1 MKKNVPGDGGDDPKC
16 LAVDPDPAL
25 DPYLLLANFS
35 IGFELPHLKSTAN
48 LSSFQN
54 ASQIDSWKFLLSMT
68 TYTKDSVMSLSYHL
82 LIVIGFGLA

>member
-35 IGFELPHLKSTAN
+35 IGFELPHLRSTAN

-54 ASQIDSWKFLLSMT
+54 ASQIDSWKFLLSLT
-68 TYTKDSVMSLSYHL
+68 LRTWRTQ
-82 LIVIGFGLA
+82 

>member
-1 MKKNVPGDGGDDPKC
+1 VKNSFKVKSFKMKPNVPGDGGDDPKC

-35 IGFELPHLKSTAN
+35 IGFELPHLRSTAN

-54 ASQIDSWKFLLSMT
+54 ASQIDS
-68 TYTKDSVMSLSYHL
+68 
-82 LIVIGFGLA
+82 